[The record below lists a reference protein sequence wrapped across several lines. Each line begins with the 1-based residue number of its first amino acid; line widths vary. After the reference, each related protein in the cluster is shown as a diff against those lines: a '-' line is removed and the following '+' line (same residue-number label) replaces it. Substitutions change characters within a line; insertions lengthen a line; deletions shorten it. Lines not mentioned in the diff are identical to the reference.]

1 MYHTIWRKQK
11 PIKKVKNKTVNA
23 GSITRVEDKNTSI
36 ISTGSTLDAEILWK
50 MNLSLYYN
58 NMKQNCMFC
67 KNRPSSGKI
76 DIF

>member
-36 ISTGSTLDAEILWK
+36 ILLEVHW
-50 MNLSLYYN
+50 MQRYY
-58 NMKQNCMFC
+58 
-67 KNRPSSGKI
+67 GK
-76 DIF
+76 